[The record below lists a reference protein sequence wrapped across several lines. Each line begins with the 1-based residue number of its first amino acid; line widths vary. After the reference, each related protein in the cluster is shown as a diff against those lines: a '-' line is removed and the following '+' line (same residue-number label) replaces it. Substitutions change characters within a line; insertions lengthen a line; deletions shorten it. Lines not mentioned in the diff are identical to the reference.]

1 MTGYGDK
8 IKYYRLEK
16 KLTQEGLGS
25 RLDPPVT
32 KSFIS
37 KLESENTKPSLE
49 MLLKIAEILEVEVGD
64 LLDNKVEATGEL
76 KEAGADW
83 VKLGA
88 ELEEVGISP
97 EQVKQW
103 AEIVKTYSENN

>member
-1 MTGYGDK
+1 MTGYGKK
-8 IKYYRLEK
+8 IKHYRQLN
-16 KLTQEGLGS
+16 KLTQEELGNK
-25 RLDPPVT
+25 LGVT

-37 KLESENTKPSLE
+37 KLESESTKPSLE
-49 MLLKIAEILEVEVGD
+49 MLLSIAEILGVEVGD
-64 LLDNKVEATGEL
+64 LLDNKVEATDDL
-76 KEAGADW
+76 KAAGAEW

-103 AEIVKTYSENN
+103 AEIVKTYTDKK